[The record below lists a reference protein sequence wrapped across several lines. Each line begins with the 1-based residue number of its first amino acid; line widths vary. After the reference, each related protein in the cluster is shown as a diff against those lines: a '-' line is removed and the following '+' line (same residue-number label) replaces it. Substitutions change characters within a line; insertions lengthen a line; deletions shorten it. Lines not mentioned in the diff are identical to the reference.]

1 MRTSGGPVPNGY
13 RDLSVVIPCFN
24 EASTL
29 KVVLER
35 VLASPYTGE
44 VVVVDDGSSDGSGDI
59 ARSIGDARVT
69 VFAHGVNLG
78 KGSAVRLGLQR
89 TTRPYVIIQDADL
102 EYAPELYGQLLEPIL
117 SGDADVVMS
126 SRFGQQAGQVMYFWQ
141 STGNRLLTLLSDSL
155 TNLNLSD
162 VMSGPKVLRRAV
174 VDELEIEQDRFGVE
188 PEIVAKCAEAGW
200 HIYEVT
206 IPYDGGTGDR
216 GGKQA
221 NWRAAVGSVYSIV
234 RYSAFGKR
242 LAKPRARYERE
253 SARTEFVEADHE
265 LASTLDS
272 LDDAGN
278 YADWI
283 VSLIAPYLGADTV
296 EIGAGHGTMSAR
308 LRRHTRVTATELS
321 ARAAAKLRERFAGD
335 AAVTVVEGDVDAA
348 MAAGPY
354 DSAVMINVLEHIE
367 DDEAVL
373 RSIHD
378 GLRPGGTLAVFV
390 PAYEALYSEFDRKIG
405 HFRRYRRSTL
415 VQALTQAGFE
425 LVDIRYFSLPGALAW
440 LMIARILGRQPTASS
455 ITAIYDRLG
464 IPVLRRVE
472 GRWRPPAGQSV
483 LAIGRRPEV

>member
-1 MRTSGGPVPNGY
+1 MRSTPEPLPTGHG
-13 RDLSVVIPCFN
+13 DLSVITPCYD
-24 EASTL
+24 EAATL

-44 VVVVDDGSSDGSGDI
+44 VIVVDDGSSDGSGDI
-59 ARSIGDARVT
+59 ARSVDDDRVS
-69 VFAHGVNLG
+69 VLSHGANLG
-78 KGSAVRLGLQR
+78 KGSAVRLGLR
-89 TTRPYVIIQDADL
+89 HTTRPYVIIQDADL
-102 EYAPELYGQLLEPIL
+102 EYAPEIYGHLLEPIL

-126 SRFGQQAGQVMYFWQ
+126 SRFGQHGRRVMYFWHAV
-141 STGNRLLTLLSDSL
+141 GNRVLTLLSDAF

-162 VMSGPKVLRRAV
+162 VMSGPKVMRREV
-174 VDELEIEQDRFGVE
+174 VDGLEIEQDRFGVE

-200 HIYEVT
+200 RIYEVT
-206 IPYDGGTGDR
+206 IPYDGRSYDE
-216 GGKQA
+216 GKKA
-221 NWRAAVGSVYSIV
+221 NWRAGPGSMFSIL
-234 RYSAFGKR
+234 RYSTFGKR
-242 LAKPRARYERE
+242 LAKPRTHYERE
-253 SARTEFVEADHE
+253 AGRTGFVEADHE

-283 VSLIAPYLGADTV
+283 VSLIAPHLGARTV

-308 LRRHTRVTATELS
+308 LRRHTEVTASELS
-321 ARAAAKLRERFAGD
+321 PRAAALLRQRFGD
-335 AAVTVVEGDVDAA
+335 DPAVDVVEGDVDAA
-348 MAAGPY
+348 MTNGPF

-367 DDEAVL
+367 DDHAAL
-373 RSIHD
+373 QAIHD

-390 PAYEALYSEFDRKIG
+390 PAYEALYSEFDRSIG

-415 VQALTQAGFE
+415 VQALGEAGFE

-440 LMIARILGRQPTASS
+440 LTIARILGRPPTASS
-455 ITAIYDRLG
+455 ITSVYDRVG
-464 IPVLRRVE
+464 IPILRRVE